1 VCVCRKKCGK
11 QREFSPRTGGSAKRP
26 PCWVKH
32 DAVDGL
38 CVRQAC
44 KTSSSYHPP
53 RDTVS
58 PVYTYPLLLS
68 FLIFLSHSLV
78 AKSKIIN
85 FYTTFIMGMDD
96 FLFKWHYIHSVLAK
110 PQLSTSRTFL

>member
-1 VCVCRKKCGK
+1 VCVCRRECRKKCGK
-11 QREFSPRTGGSAKRP
+11 QREFSPRTGGWAKRS

-44 KTSSSYHPP
+44 KTSSSYHQP

-58 PVYTYPLLLS
+58 SVYTYLLLHP
-68 FLIFLSHSLV
+68 FIIFLSLPLL
-78 AKSKIIN
+78 AIN
-85 FYTTFIMGMDD
+85 NYQLLHYFYYG
-96 FLFKWHYIHSVLAK
+96 HG
-110 PQLSTSRTFL
+110 